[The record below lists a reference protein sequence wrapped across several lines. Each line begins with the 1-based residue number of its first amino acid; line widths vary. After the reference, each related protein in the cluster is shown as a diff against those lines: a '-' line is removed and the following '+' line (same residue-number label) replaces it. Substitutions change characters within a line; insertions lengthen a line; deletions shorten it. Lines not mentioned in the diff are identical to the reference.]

1 MHEQAGKA
9 PPAWY
14 DGFFEAEWLD
24 YLALDRPEQTRQQA
38 KFIIEKLALEP
49 GAAILDLACGR
60 GRFAL
65 ELARLGF
72 RVTGL
77 DLSPRSLQLAR
88 EAAQD
93 AGVEIEFVRRD
104 MRQLDAEEAFDA
116 VINVYTSFGY
126 FEREEDH
133 RRVLDTIAR
142 ALVPGGRFLIDTIN
156 PMALARR
163 FQERDWRQ
171 FDDGTILLQQ
181 RSYDHLSG
189 RTDAT
194 WTFVRTDGSRS
205 ELRHSLRTHTAAEL
219 VALLE
224 LVGLRLHD
232 AWGGF
237 QGAPLGEGPRT
248 ILLARK

>member
-24 YLALDRPEQTRQQA
+24 YLALGQPEQTHQQV
-38 KFIIEKLALEP
+38 KFIVDKLALEP

-60 GRFAL
+60 GRVAV
-65 ELARLGF
+65 ELARQGF
-72 RVTGL
+72 DVTGL
-77 DLSPRSLQLAR
+77 DLSPRSLELAR
-88 EAAQD
+88 EAAHD
-93 AGVEIEFVRRD
+93 AGVHIELIRRD
-104 MRQLDAEEAFDA
+104 MRQLQAEEAFDA
-116 VINVYTSFGY
+116 VINVFTSFGY
-126 FEREEDH
+126 FEREDDD
-133 RRVLDTIAR
+133 RLVLDTIAR
-142 ALVPGGRFLIDTIN
+142 ALMPGGRFLIDTIN

-171 FDDGTILLQQ
+171 FDDGTVMLEQ

-189 RTDAT
+189 RIGAT

-205 ELRHSLRTHTAAEL
+205 ELRHSLRAYTAAEL
-219 VALLE
+219 VTLLE
-224 LVGLRLHD
+224 RAGLDLKD

-237 QGAPLGEGPRT
+237 QGDVLGEGPRT
-248 ILLARK
+248 ILLTGK

>member
-14 DGFFEAEWLD
+14 DGFFESEWLD
-24 YLALDRPEQTRQQA
+24 YLALGRPEQTRQQA
-38 KFIIEKLALEP
+38 EFIVEKLALEP

-60 GRFAL
+60 GRVAV

-72 RVTGL
+72 GVTGL
-77 DLSPRSLQLAR
+77 DLSPRSLELPR
-88 EAAQD
+88 ETAHD
-93 AGVEIEFVRRD
+93 AGLDIQFVRRD

-116 VINVYTSFGY
+116 VINVWTSFGY

-133 RRVLDTIAR
+133 GLVLDTVAR

-156 PMALARR
+156 PMAVARR
-163 FQERDWRQ
+163 FQERDWRE
-171 FDDGTILLQQ
+171 FDDGTIMLEQ
-181 RSYDHLSG
+181 RSYDHLTGSTG
-189 RTDAT
+189 AT
-194 WTFVRTDGSRS
+194 WTFVRTDGSRT
-205 ELRHSLRTHTAAEL
+205 ELRHVLRAYTAAEL

-224 LVGLRLHD
+224 RAGLHVEG

-237 QGAPLGEGPRT
+237 KDVALGEGPRT

>member
-9 PPAWY
+9 PPGWY

-24 YLALDRPEQTRQQA
+24 YLALGHPAQTRQQVE
-38 KFIIEKLALEP
+38 FIVDKLALEP
-49 GAAILDLACGR
+49 GSAILDLACGR
-60 GRFAL
+60 GRVAV
-65 ELARLGF
+65 ELARQGF
-72 RVTGL
+72 DVTGL
-77 DLSPRSLQLAR
+77 DLSPRSLELAR

-104 MRQLDAEEAFDA
+104 MRELQAEEAFDA
-116 VINVYTSFGY
+116 VINVFSSFGY
-126 FEREEDH
+126 FEREDDD
-133 RRVLDTIAR
+133 RLALDRVAR
-142 ALVPGGRFLIDTIN
+142 ALVPGGRFVIDTIN

-171 FDDGTILLQQ
+171 FDDGTVMLQQ

-189 RTDAT
+189 RIGAT

-205 ELRHSLRTHTAAEL
+205 ELRHSLRAYTAAEL
-219 VALLE
+219 VTLLE
-224 LVGLRLHD
+224 LAGLHLHD

-248 ILLARK
+248 ILLTGK